1 MITIQGIKLKSVS
14 IDKDSEGNV
23 KVTGSYELL
32 SNTDK
37 ILAKQEFGGYQG
49 IKLEQSPETAKNLH
63 QVMLDIKTDLEKQ
76 LGLTENE

>member
-1 MITIQGIKLKSVS
+1 MITIQGIKLKG
-14 IDKDSEGNV
+14 INIEKDSEGNV
-23 KVTGSYELL
+23 KVSGSYDLL

-37 ILAKQEFGGYQG
+37 VLAKQDFGGYQG

-63 QVMLDIKTDLEKQ
+63 QLMIDIKADLEKQ